1 MPTRPADPP
10 ADLVVASAPSPRGSA
25 WPWRALLARP
35 WIGSLALLVL
45 FVAGWH
51 LATASGGG
59 GEGAMDPEY
68 AKLMG
73 GPPQAAIP
81 GPWAV
86 AVRAGTLLRYAFDRG
101 GAGGLGIG
109 WHLLA
114 SLGRVMLG
122 YALAVAVALPA
133 GFAIGLLPPLHRALD
148 PFIQVLRPISP
159 LAWMPLALYTLRDSS
174 ASAIFIIFICSLW
187 PMLTSTAAGAAGV
200 RRDWLDVSR
209 VLGLPWH
216 TKVLRIVLPAAVPLI
231 LSGMRVSIG
240 IAWFVIVAA
249 EMVVGSNGIGYFIW
263 NEWNNLQIASMLVAV
278 LLIGCV
284 GLGLDQALGWAG
296 RRMSFRE

>member
-1 MPTRPADPP
+1 MPPLEAAAPG
-10 ADLVVASAPSPRGSA
+10 AVAHPSSAPPGRIA
-25 WPWRALLARP
+25 LPWAALAGQP
-35 WIGSLALLVL
+35 WIGSLLLLAVL
-45 FVAGWH
+45 LGAWQA
-51 LATASGGG
+51 ATGGAPG
-59 GEGAMDPEY
+59 AEGAMDPEY

-73 GPPQAAIP
+73 GPPPAAIP
-81 GPWAV
+81 SPGAV
-86 AVRAGTLLRYAFDRG
+86 AVRAVQLGRHAFDRT
-101 GAGGLGIG
+101 GAGGLGIA

-114 SLGRVMLG
+114 SLGRVLLG
-122 YALAVAVALPA
+122 YGLAVLVAVPL
-133 GFAIGLLPPLHRALD
+133 GFAIGLAPALHRALD

-174 ASAIFIIFICSLW
+174 ASAIFIIFICALW

-200 RRDWLDVSR
+200 RGDWINVSR

-278 LLIGCV
+278 LMIGLV
-284 GLGLDQALGWAG
+284 GLGLDQSLGWVG
-296 RRMSFRE
+296 RRLSFRE

>member
-1 MPTRPADPP
+1 M
-10 ADLVVASAPSPRGSA
+10 LI
-25 WPWRALLARP
+25 LATF
-35 WIGSLALLVL
+35 IA
-45 FVAGWH
+45 AWH
-51 LATASGGG
+51 LATSGAGG
-59 GEGAMDPEY
+59 SDGAMDPEY

-73 GPPQAAIP
+73 GPPPAAIP
-81 GPWAV
+81 TPWVV
-86 AVRAGTLLRYAFDRG
+86 AVRAAELFRHAFDQS

-114 SLGRVMLG
+114 SLGRVLSG
-122 YALAVAVALPA
+122 YGLAVVVALPA
-133 GFAIGLLPPLHRALD
+133 GFTIGLVPPLHRALD

-200 RRDWLDVSR
+200 RQDWINVSR
-209 VLGLPWH
+209 VLALPWH

-278 LLIGCV
+278 LLIGGV
-284 GLGLDQALGWAG
+284 GLALDQALGWVG
-296 RRMSFRE
+296 RRLSFRE